1 MTSYVCVCVGY
12 VCKYTYMCNLTHIS
26 IYTPLV
32 RNVLARR
39 VLYYVTEA
47 VSSVHCT
54 TVHKLQLAA
63 LKLRKSFTFHHYRFD
78 TSYIV

>member
-1 MTSYVCVCVGY
+1 MFVCAWAMYVNIRICD
-12 VCKYTYMCNLTHIS
+12 TYLTHIS

-47 VSSVHCT
+47 VTSVHCT